1 MTFQCDIV
9 DILVLT
15 LVTVFMKQTVDKRS
29 HALMAIQINNIV
41 DER

>member
-15 LVTVFMKQTVDKRS
+15 LVTVFMKPAVDERR